1 MKLRKYSK
9 FDSILKTGLWQTKS
23 VLYKFYLNFCM
34 FLLVVVIVVNVSS
47 RRGNWLFA
55 GTSIVNDILIKIAAT
70 GFVKYK

>member
-9 FDSILKTGLWQTKS
+9 FDSILNTGLWQTKS
-23 VLYKFYLNFCM
+23 VLYKFYLNFRM

>member
-9 FDSILKTGLWQTKS
+9 FDSIFNTGLWPTKS
-23 VLYKFYLNFCM
+23 VLYKF
-34 FLLVVVIVVNVSS
+34 VSS

>member
-9 FDSILKTGLWQTKS
+9 FDSILNTGLWQTKS
-23 VLYKFYLNFCM
+23 VLHKFYLNFRM